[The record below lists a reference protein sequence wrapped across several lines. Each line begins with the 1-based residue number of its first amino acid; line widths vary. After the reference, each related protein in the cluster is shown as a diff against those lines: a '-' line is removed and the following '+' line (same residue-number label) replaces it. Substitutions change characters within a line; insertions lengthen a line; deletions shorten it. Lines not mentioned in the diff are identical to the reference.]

1 MSIENNNNSLINQE
15 LIKVLPTSYHIIN
28 QKEEATLHTEKIKQD
43 LSKNQQ
49 ESINLIQYFLSSK
62 VLKNAFFTEIP
73 SHNTNIF
80 NKDAFINFLQ
90 INSYQKFNDSYTN
103 YKNKIALGIKSSNHL
118 TQNTL
123 YFNQNSNIVLDFPVI
138 IRLTKV

>member
-1 MSIENNNNSLINQE
+1 MSIENNNNSVINQE

-73 SHNTNIF
+73 SQNTNIF

-103 YKNKIALGIKSSNHL
+103 YKNKIALGIKTSNHL

-138 IRLTKV
+138 ILLTKV